1 MSDSGST
8 EYYELL
14 VNDVAALQQRVDAIE
29 DQLTALEQIQDRIT
43 ELDAR
48 TDLMQLVDTSDDLDG
63 EERSTR
69 LLQHMQ
75 RKADTNNLSRI
86 ALTHSQAVEALHYPD
101 LDRTTIYTDLRRCA
115 RLIGDRDLC
124 WYESADQGSI
134 DQAAVV
140 LDYDAFR
147 AAATTGDV
155 DPAVLVSTGSN
166 GGA

>member
-1 MSDSGST
+1 MT
-8 EYYELL
+8 EADELYQQL
-14 VNDVAALQQRVDAIE
+14 VADIARLE
-29 DQLTALEQIQDRIT
+29 DRLDTLEQQVSTVERLRERVA

-48 TDLMQLVDTSDDLDG
+48 TDIMQLVDTSDDLDS

-86 ALTHSQAVEALHYPD
+86 ALIHSQAVEALHYPD

-115 RLIGDRDLC
+115 RLMGDRDLC

-134 DQAAVV
+134 DQATVV

-155 DPAVLVSTGSN
+155 DPAVLVSMGPN